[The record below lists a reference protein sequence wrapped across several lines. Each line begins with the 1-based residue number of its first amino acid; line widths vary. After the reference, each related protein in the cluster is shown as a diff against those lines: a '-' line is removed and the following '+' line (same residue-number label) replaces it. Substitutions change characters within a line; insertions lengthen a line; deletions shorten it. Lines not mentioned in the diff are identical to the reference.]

1 MKKYF
6 FSILVLLIL
15 QLNVVSAEIPENATM
30 SVQATENGL
39 GISLNN
45 IDISN
50 ISDCYWGEVSIYAKL
65 IEKIQKEKINIS
77 QNGSQTNI
85 NIPLSEIDEVFI
97 NNNPIFSIVFSSG
110 ESLSSSLVFDAE
122 DQNTRGIFSWVI
134 KLLNKILKPNVVD
147 NAGGAINSADNQYA
161 INKVKTFIN
170 DQVAKGIYVHNKSTS
185 TGMNVYV
192 RYDGNTDKLKR
203 TFYSLKPQ
211 NIKISQQNYR
221 GYTGFLFRGMLYN
234 NRITVIA
241 RRYSQDGR
249 PTLQFQYMTIPQQN
263 SKKKKNK
270 GKIKTIAEIRYGHE
284 STKVKY
290 D

>member
-1 MKKYF
+1 MKKYL

-97 NNNPIFSIVFSSG
+97 NNHPTLSIVFSSG
-110 ESLSSSLVFDAE
+110 ESLSSSLVFDSE

-170 DQVAKGIYVHNKSTS
+170 DQVAKGIYVHKNTTS

-249 PTLQFQYMTIPQQN
+249 PTLQFQYMTIPQN
-263 SKKKKNK
+263 NKKKKGK